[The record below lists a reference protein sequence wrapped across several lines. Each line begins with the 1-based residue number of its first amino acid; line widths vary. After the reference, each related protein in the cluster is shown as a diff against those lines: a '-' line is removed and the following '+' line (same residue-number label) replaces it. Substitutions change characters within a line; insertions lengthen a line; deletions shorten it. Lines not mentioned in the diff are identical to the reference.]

1 MKPTIIALVVVIVM
15 GVLAVNRDALFQ
27 ALEDASTYETA
38 VVKEEV
44 IKEVEPECLPC
55 QDAYDAKK
63 RQLELEAELESLEAN
78 FAATTATYEAERAE
92 YVERKTQLEKDLGS
106 Y

>member
-1 MKPTIIALVVVIVM
+1 M

-44 IKEVEPECLPC
+44 IKEVHPEWATDEEAL
-55 QDAYDAKK
+55 QAAKDVIRRK
-63 RQLELEAELESLEAN
+63 ELEAELESLEAN